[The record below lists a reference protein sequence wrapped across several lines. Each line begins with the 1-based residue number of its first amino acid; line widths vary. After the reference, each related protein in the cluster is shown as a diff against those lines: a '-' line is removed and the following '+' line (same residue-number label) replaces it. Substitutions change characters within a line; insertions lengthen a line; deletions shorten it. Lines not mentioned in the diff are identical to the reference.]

1 MFAVLS
7 YYGRFVLWGESMQG
21 IEIGAVFLA
30 GILSFFS
37 PCILPVIPV
46 FISTLLGGAGE
57 GEKALKIGRI
67 SIAFKPLARVA
78 LFVLGLS
85 VSFVILG
92 LAFGS
97 LGRVINSRLFL
108 TICGVIVILLGIY
121 QTGLVKIPFLMREKK
136 LEAKRGT
143 GLLSSFLLGFT
154 FSFGWTPC
162 IGPILASVLAL
173 TASRGGAVTGMLYMA
188 VYSLGLLV
196 PFLVFAAF
204 SQLFTH
210 RIKAVYRHLNTIKV
224 VGGVIIIIMG
234 VFLLTDSLYL
244 FTSIAG

>member
-1 MFAVLS
+1 MELQA
-7 YYGRFVLWGESMQG
+7 
-21 IEIGAVFLA
+21 GAVFIA
-30 GILSFFS
+30 GILSFFA

-46 FISTLLGGAGE
+46 FVSTLLGSIDESAKHINIGR
-57 GEKALKIGRI
+57 LKIYG
-67 SIAFKPLARVA
+67 KPLLRVT

-92 LAFGS
+92 IAFGA
-97 LGRVINSRLFL
+97 LGRFINSSVFM
-108 TICGVIVILLGIY
+108 IVCGVIVILLGIY
-121 QTGLVKIPFLMREKK
+121 QTGLIKIPFLMREKK

-143 GLLSSFLLGFT
+143 GYISAFLLGFT

-173 TASRGGAVTGMLYMA
+173 TASRGGALTGALYMA

-196 PFLVFAAF
+196 PFLVVTVF
-204 SQLFTH
+204 SGLLTG
-210 RIKAVYRHLNTIKV
+210 IKAIYKHMKLIKII
-224 VGGVIIIIMG
+224 GGIIIIIMG

-244 FTSIAG
+244 ITSIAQ

>member
-1 MFAVLS
+1 MPGL
-7 YYGRFVLWGESMQG
+7 
-21 IEIGAVFLA
+21 EIGGVFIA
-30 GILSFFS
+30 GVLSFFS

-46 FISTLLGGAGE
+46 FISTLLEGAGE
-57 GEKALKIGRI
+57 GVKALKIGSLRI
-67 SIAFKPLARVA
+67 TLRPIARVA
-78 LFVLGLS
+78 LFVLGLT

-92 LAFGS
+92 FAFGA

-108 TICGVIVILLGIY
+108 IICGVIVILLGVY

-143 GLLSSFLLGFT
+143 SLWSAFVLGFT

-173 TASRGGAVTGMLYMA
+173 TASRGGAFTGMFYMA

-196 PFLVFAAF
+196 PFLVFTAF
-204 SQLFTH
+204 SQLLLR
-210 RIKAVYRHLNTIKV
+210 RIKGIYKYLNVIKII
-224 VGGVIIIIMG
+224 GGVIIIIMG

-244 FTSIAG
+244 FTSLAQ